1 MGKHSEEKK
10 GINKKW
16 LIIII
21 AVIILVAVGITATI
35 LIIKY
40 KPNFDNQN
48 TTSIKDEKTVEQEKL
63 VLRSNLDYNK
73 IIEYIFENNIVKTTK
88 IYEQF
93 EQKETY
99 ESKKQIYSITPSI
112 NIIKQNDEEQS
123 IETEQP
129 VIEEEKDLSYEEICN
144 KYLERF
150 SDLYKIIK

>member
-1 MGKHSEEKK
+1 MGKHSKENKC
-10 GINKKW
+10 INKKW
-16 LIIII
+16 IIVTLIL
-21 AVIILVAVGITATI
+21 IILVAVGITATI
-35 LIIKY
+35 LLIKY
-40 KPNFDNQN
+40 KPNFNNQN
-48 TTSIKDEKTVEQEKL
+48 ITSIKDEKTVEKEKL
-63 VLRSNLDYNK
+63 VLKSNLDHNK

-99 ESKKQIYSITPSI
+99 ESKKQIYSITPNI

-150 SDLYKIIK
+150 SDLYTIIK

>member
-40 KPNFDNQN
+40 RPNFDNQN

-99 ESKKQIYSITPSI
+99 
-112 NIIKQNDEEQS
+112 
-123 IETEQP
+123 
-129 VIEEEKDLSYEEICN
+129 
-144 KYLERF
+144 
-150 SDLYKIIK
+150 

>member
-1 MGKHSEEKK
+1 MFS
-10 GINKKW
+10 
-16 LIIII
+16 
-21 AVIILVAVGITATI
+21 
-35 LIIKY
+35 
-40 KPNFDNQN
+40 F
-48 TTSIKDEKTVEQEKL
+48 L
-63 VLRSNLDYNK
+63 VLKSNLDYNK

-150 SDLYKIIK
+150 SDLYTIIK